1 MTSPILSIV
10 VPLYNEEKSLPE
22 LYAAIKRVVQQ
33 RGIRHEI
40 LFVDDGSTDGSLAV
54 IEEMQKQDAA
64 VTVVSFLRNSG
75 KSAALQAG
83 FDRCQGDV
91 VITMDADLQ
100 DDPNEIPNLMAK
112 LEEGYDLVS
121 GWKKVRHDPISKTIP
136 SRLWNLVVAWMSGI
150 RLHDFNCGLKA
161 YRKEVV
167 KDLHVYG
174 EMHRFLPV
182 MAKWSGFRVTEIVV
196 KHHPRKYGKTKF
208 GVSRFLSGILDLT
221 TVMFLT
227 KYTRKPL
234 HLFGVMGLISMLL
247 GFAICV
253 YLAIGWF
260 QGIWIGNRPIL
271 LLGVL
276 LIVVGVQF
284 FSIGLL
290 GEMLTHSM
298 ERQASPSQRPL
309 EESRDSEIK

>member
-54 IEEMQKQDAA
+54 IEEMQKKDAA
-64 VTVVSFLRNSG
+64 VTVVSFRRNSG

>member
-54 IEEMQKQDAA
+54 IEEMQKKDAA
-64 VTVVSFLRNSG
+64 VTVVSFRRNSG

-136 SRLWNLVVAWMSGI
+136 SRLWNLVVACMSGI

>member
-1 MTSPILSIV
+1 MTSPLLSVV

-22 LYAAIKRVVQQ
+22 LYNAIKQVVQEN
-33 RGIRHEI
+33 GIRHEI
-40 LFVDDGSTDGSLAV
+40 LFVDDGSTDGSLSI
-54 IEEMQKQDAA
+54 IEGLQKNDPA
-64 VTVVSFLRNSG
+64 VTVVSFRKNSG

-83 FDRCQGDV
+83 FDRCKGDV

-100 DDPNEIPNLMAK
+100 DDPGEIPNLLAK
-112 LEEGYDLVS
+112 LDEGYDLVS

-136 SRLWNLVVAWMSGI
+136 SRLWNIAVAWLSGI

-182 MAKWSGFRVTEIVV
+182 LAKWSGFRM
-196 KHHPRKYGKTKF
+196 
-208 GVSRFLSGILDLT
+208 S
-221 TVMFLT
+221 

-234 HLFGVMGLISMLL
+234 HLFGVLGLISMLL
-247 GFAICV
+247 GLVICV
-253 YLAIGWF
+253 YLAVGWF

-298 ERQASPSQRPL
+298 ERQASPSLRPL
-309 EESRDSEIK
+309 SEPRDREISQG

>member
-64 VTVVSFLRNSG
+64 VTVVSFRRNSG